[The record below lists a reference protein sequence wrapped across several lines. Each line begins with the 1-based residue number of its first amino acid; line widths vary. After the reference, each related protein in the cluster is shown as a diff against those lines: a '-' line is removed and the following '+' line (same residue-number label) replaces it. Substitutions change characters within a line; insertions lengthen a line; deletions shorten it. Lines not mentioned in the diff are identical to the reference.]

1 MKRRRRG
8 REKTKT
14 ERFLQSFFASN
25 TFPLG
30 SFWCLRQACQH
41 RQQRKKK
48 GGKWNLEVPGWTYIG
63 VHKRKKRDARTKG
76 AETDYTVS
84 HREKP
89 VHREISLVFPSTA
102 RPLGWIPTV
111 EKKKKKTHRLR
122 IECWRFMGQRKPSY
136 RSRVKP
142 LANICTVYVKKRQ
155 LVSSVNI
162 STIHVS
168 ARVSIY

>member
-111 EKKKKKTHRLR
+111 EKKKKRPTDSELNV
-122 IECWRFMGQRKPSY
+122 EDSWANGN
-136 RSRVKP
+136 P
-142 LANICTVYVKKRQ
+142 LI
-155 LVSSVNI
+155 
-162 STIHVS
+162 
-168 ARVSIY
+168 ARVLSLWQTFALSMWRSDS